1 MTLPTNID
9 ATYAD
14 TTTAQQAHQQHHDT
28 LHAGYNTR
36 VATVDGQSPD
46 GSGNV
51 TAVAGGTH
59 AATSKT
65 TPVNADEIPLVD
77 SAASNVLKKLSIAN
91 LKTFL
96 NGLFTQ
102 LATFTAKGDLL
113 AATGSGAVARV
124 AAGADGTVPTYDGS
138 QSTGIKAKFPSR
150 SVSSTSTDTTAVNT
164 TTETVVASQAIPT
177 SVAAGDV
184 LRLIASGD
192 FLNNTGSSVNHTYKV
207 IVGGTAAAVSGAI
220 GYATSAQR
228 RLFVITAEMLV
239 VNPASDQRLRI
250 TGEGTGTGT
259 TGIIGANALNTILAG
274 RGTAAEDLTAGKNFQ
289 VSVTLG
295 TASASADFVC
305 HESWLEIIKH

>member
-192 FLNNTGSSVNHTYKV
+192 MLNNSGGSVTYTIKGIVGATAAITTSSVSIATGATRHTWRAEIDV
-207 IVGGTAAAVSGAI
+207 FVAATNDERVSGLLAI
-220 GYATSAQR
+220 GPGSA
-228 RLFVITAEMLV
+228 A
-239 VNPASDQRLRI
+239 NWAA
-250 TGEGTGTGT
+250 
-259 TGIIGANALNTILAG
+259 GAGSVSNAAG
-274 RGTAAEDLTAGKNFQ
+274 RGTATEDLTAGKNLQ
-289 VSVTLG
+289 LSVTMG
-295 TASASADFVC
+295 TANASADFVC
-305 HESWLEIIKH
+305 HESWLELIKR